1 MSEDS
6 SEFNFVQ
13 VELPDEYMLVLLMA
27 GLLCVECLVIGMVVP
42 GRARGRVFGDESIK
56 ALIESIHLQETG

>member
-6 SEFNFVQ
+6 SEFSFVQ

-27 GLLCVECLVIGMVVP
+27 GLLCAECLVIGMVVP
-42 GRARGRVFGDESIK
+42 GAARRRIFADE
-56 ALIESIHLQETG
+56 